1 MTLMLQCSNKDCAP
15 HMNVIEFRSRL
26 EATEISQFFVIT
38 DAAPLKSRRNC
49 PGT

>member
-26 EATEISQFFVIT
+26 EARKYLNFLS
-38 DAAPLKSRRNC
+38 
-49 PGT
+49 